1 MIENQL
7 SKVSRH
13 TGEAYYK
20 VDDTGMVVSANRKAA
35 EIFGYDSPEDMI
47 GNRFTAGFFPDRD
60 TRREFLRFISSSDSI
75 QLLTAILRK
84 KDGSLFNAET
94 HVRRIGDSAGGFEGF
109 EGFVRVVESDGED
122 FSRAEHLTSALKA
135 IRQVNHIITKEK
147 NLDRMIQG
155 ICDALI
161 STRGYSSAWIALF
174 DRRDYTSCKTAFA
187 GIPEDNVRTLR
198 KKLESGDLVICARLA
213 VEECR
218 LVTLNDV
225 RNLCTGCPLLGLD
238 PGSRPL
244 TVMLLA
250 DGEMYG
256 VLSAEVPMEIAF
268 SPDEQS
274 LFQEVAD
281 DVAYSVR
288 NIEMEAIRIENE
300 RVVYKARE
308 DLEEAL
314 KVAERSAEYAREANR
329 AKSEFLANMSH
340 EIRTPLNGVIGMT
353 SLLIGTE
360 LTPEQREYAETINS
374 SGDALLALINDI
386 LDLSK
391 IEAGKLEIEKTE
403 FNLRSLVEEIG
414 DLMGIRAHQ
423 KGLEFISLMGPSIPS
438 IVRGDPVRIRQILLN
453 LTSNALKF
461 TDSGEVSVSVSLE
474 HESPE
479 SAKLMFQV
487 KDTGIGIPPEKMNV
501 IFQSFTQADS
511 STTRKYGGTGLGLSI
526 CKRLVELMGG
536 EIGVTSEEGSGSEFH
551 FSLTLEKPFDSSMQK
566 GSKTLENVRILAV
579 DDNSTNRRLI
589 SLLLESWHSRFTVV
603 SGGKQALAEL
613 RNASREGDPYRIAIL
628 DMQMPEMDGEELGG
642 RIMADRSIVSPEMIM
657 MSSAGSRGDTESLKE
672 KGFRAYLTKP
682 VKQSHLFDCLV
693 NLCGDELTEEHAAG
707 SAGSKKPLTE
717 EDLRLLVAED
727 NEINELV
734 ALRILER
741 LGYRADTVHNG
752 EEAIERLSRERYD
765 IVLMDC
771 QMPVMDGYEATRLI
785 RSGEAATLN
794 PEIVIVAMTA
804 NALEGDREKCLS
816 TGMDDYLAK
825 PVTQERVA
833 EILTAWTAK
842 LLEERKGPEEIE
854 VEFFDRSKLMD
865 SFGNDLTTIREMIKL
880 FFAASRSNMGSLSAS
895 VISRNVPKVKITS
908 HVLRGSAEN
917 IGAHTLAQAY
927 ERLEKLC
934 SGNDL
939 DNADILLK
947 IIEIEYSRLAEH
959 LAAIGWGSPGR

>member
-1 MIENQL
+1 M
-7 SKVSRH
+7 
-13 TGEAYYK
+13 
-20 VDDTGMVVSANRKAA
+20 
-35 EIFGYDSPEDMI
+35 
-47 GNRFTAGFFPDRD
+47 
-60 TRREFLRFISSSDSI
+60 
-75 QLLTAILRK
+75 
-84 KDGSLFNAET
+84 
-94 HVRRIGDSAGGFEGF
+94 
-109 EGFVRVVESDGED
+109 
-122 FSRAEHLTSALKA
+122 
-135 IRQVNHIITKEK
+135 
-147 NLDRMIQG
+147 
-155 ICDALI
+155 
-161 STRGYSSAWIALF
+161 
-174 DRRDYTSCKTAFA
+174 
-187 GIPEDNVRTLR
+187 
-198 KKLESGDLVICARLA
+198 
-213 VEECR
+213 
-218 LVTLNDV
+218 
-225 RNLCTGCPLLGLD
+225 
-238 PGSRPL
+238 
-244 TVMLLA
+244 
-250 DGEMYG
+250 
-256 VLSAEVPMEIAF
+256 
-268 SPDEQS
+268 
-274 LFQEVAD
+274 
-281 DVAYSVR
+281 
-288 NIEMEAIRIENE
+288 
-300 RVVYKARE
+300 
-308 DLEEAL
+308 
-314 KVAERSAEYAREANR
+314 
-329 AKSEFLANMSH
+329 
-340 EIRTPLNGVIGMT
+340 
-353 SLLIGTE
+353 
-360 LTPEQREYAETINS
+360 
-374 SGDALLALINDI
+374 
-386 LDLSK
+386 
-391 IEAGKLEIEKTE
+391 
-403 FNLRSLVEEIG
+403 
-414 DLMGIRAHQ
+414 
-423 KGLEFISLMGPSIPS
+423 
-438 IVRGDPVRIRQILLN
+438 
-453 LTSNALKF
+453 
-461 TDSGEVSVSVSLE
+461 
-474 HESPE
+474 
-479 SAKLMFQV
+479 
-487 KDTGIGIPPEKMNV
+487 
-501 IFQSFTQADS
+501 
-511 STTRKYGGTGLGLSI
+511 
-526 CKRLVELMGG
+526 
-536 EIGVTSEEGSGSEFH
+536 
-551 FSLTLEKPFDSSMQK
+551 
-566 GSKTLENVRILAV
+566 
-579 DDNSTNRRLI
+579 
-589 SLLLESWHSRFTVV
+589 V

-741 LGYRADTVHNG
+741 LGYRADTVHDG

-794 PEIVIVAMTA
+794 PDIVIVAMTA